1 MGSVIP
7 VTVEMRAPRQRSVW
21 SLPVRPVDLCL
32 LSLALVIASVFV
44 GPGLYTVDESA
55 YRTQAAW
62 VDWDGTWVVTSR
74 VPDLGPGPEPAPL
87 ALSTLTEGGWAPYGR
102 APVYVGF
109 LVASRQAHPLWGPAA
124 LSAVGL
130 VALATLVGCC
140 SEKLSAGSGRTGFWL
155 AAGGTPFLVHA
166 HIVWAHTLA
175 GAAAA
180 SAVFGLVLALHDRRK
195 TMAMALLV
203 FSVSL
208 VIMLRTEGLLLGA
221 AVTTVLAV
229 DFLVTRKVPARRAA
243 VAAGIGTVG
252 GYALNQSLIAMT
264 MGGSTATHGL
274 SGDGGVA
281 ARLES
286 LWNNLLAPGLSA
298 DPAVIGR
305 VVAVLL
311 LGFVAFLLRDP
322 DRSRRS
328 LAAILLAAIA
338 VGWWGAVVDAPYQ
351 ALLPAAPL
359 LVVGTVLVAR
369 IDVTATARRLL
380 LVAAVFAIAVVL
392 TSEAGGGGLGWGG
405 RYIMLAAVVVAPV
418 AASALH
424 AVIRQR
430 HPMELALVASAV
442 LITVLIQLNG
452 IVMLRHTHAK
462 SQALI
467 PLFQADVQ
475 ALGQR
480 EGLLVTTDIRVGRVA
495 PEQARDLPLLSVSV
509 EELLPLLD
517 RIEAVG
523 LAPPFLVGTRS
534 NPPVSPGGGW
544 HVGPSQQLE
553 VLVVAPLSR

>member
-1 MGSVIP
+1 MIP
-7 VTVEMRAPRQRSVW
+7 GAVEVRALRRPAAW
-21 SLPVRPVDLCL
+21 SLPVRPVDVCL

-62 VDWDGTWVVTSR
+62 VDRDGTWVVTSR

-102 APVYVGF
+102 APVYVGL
-109 LVASRQAHPLWGPAA
+109 LVASRQAHPLWGPVA

-140 SEKLSAGSGRTGFWL
+140 SEQLSARSGRTGFWL
-155 AAGGTPFLVHA
+155 AAAGTPFLVHA

-180 SAVFGLVLALHDRRK
+180 SALFGLVLALHDRRRS
-195 TMAMALLV
+195 MAVALLV
-203 FSVSL
+203 FSVSAA
-208 VIMLRTEGLLLGA
+208 IMLRTEGLLFGA

-229 DFLVTRKVPARRAA
+229 DFLVTRKAPARRAA
-243 VAAGIGTVG
+243 VAAGIGTLG
-252 GYALNQSLIAMT
+252 GYAINWSLVSMT

-274 SGDGGVA
+274 SGDGGLA

-286 LWNNLLAPGLSA
+286 SWNNLLAPGLSG
-298 DPAVIGR
+298 DPAVLGR
-305 VVAVLL
+305 VIAVLL
-311 LGFVAFLLRDP
+311 LGFVASQLRDP
-322 DRSRRS
+322 DRSRRP
-328 LAAILLAAIA
+328 LAAILLAAIV
-338 VGWWGAVVDAPYQ
+338 VGSWGAMVDAPYQ

-359 LVVGTVLVAR
+359 LVVGTLLAARVDVAP
-369 IDVTATARRLL
+369 TGRRLL
-380 LVAAVFAIAVVL
+380 FVAAVFATAVVFA
-392 TSEAGGGGLGWGG
+392 SDAEGGGFGWGG
-405 RYIMLAAVVVAPV
+405 RYVMLAAVIVAPV
-418 AASALH
+418 AACALH
-424 AVIRQR
+424 AVVMRRQ
-430 HPMELALVASAV
+430 PMELALVVSAV

-452 IVMLRHTHAK
+452 IAMLRNTHAQ
-462 SQALI
+462 SLTVI
-467 PLFQADVQ
+467 PLLEADVQ
-475 ALGQR
+475 ALSQR

-495 PEQARDLPLLSVSV
+495 PEQARDLPLLSVPA

-523 LAPPFLVGTRS
+523 LAPPLLVGTGD

-544 HVGPSQQLE
+544 HLGPHE
-553 VLVVAPLSR
+553 DMDILVVAPLFR